1 MLKNTHKT
9 ELKFQK
15 NLQNLQNFQ
24 FSLSYFPPFK
34 ILYRIIVKKETF
46 VKKNTVFRCKFIVF
60 LNNML
65 QYGNYLKFYSS
76 SIDFLLKN
84 KV

>member
-1 MLKNTHKT
+1 MKNIKIIKKFNSNIFMSFTLFQKLVLKNTHKT
-9 ELKFQK
+9 ELKVQK

-46 VKKNTVFRCKFIVF
+46 VKKKYCISL
-60 LNNML
+60 LNYNIF
-65 QYGNYLKFYSS
+65 K
-76 SIDFLLKN
+76 
-84 KV
+84 